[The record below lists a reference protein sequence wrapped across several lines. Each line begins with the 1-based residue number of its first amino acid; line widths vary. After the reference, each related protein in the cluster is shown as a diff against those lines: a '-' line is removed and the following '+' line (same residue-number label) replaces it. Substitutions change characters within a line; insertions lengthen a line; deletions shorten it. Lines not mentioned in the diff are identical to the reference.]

1 VIERILQFSVAQR
14 VLVVLV
20 VVAIAAFGIRSLR
33 QLPIDAVPDITNNQ
47 VRINTEA
54 PALSPF
60 EIEKNVTL
68 PIEVRHLLLE
78 LVRVAPEIG
87 HARFEVGALATD
99 AVELLALGADPRLR
113 RLRAQRSRVRDA
125 QQTECRDPH
134 TDAAPRG
141 AQMRRRCLP
150 TDTALPSSPISAP
163 NNRPSSATR
172 GVKKIVSMT

>member
-68 PIEVRHLLLE
+68 PIE
-78 LVRVAPEIG
+78 A
-87 HARFEVGALATD
+87 ALAGIPGLESTRSLSRNGFSQVTAVFSDRTD
-99 AVELLALGADPRLR
+99 IYFA
-113 RLRAQRSRVRDA
+113 RAQVDQRLSQAKPILPAGVEPKMGAVSTGLGEVYMWTVHYDH
-125 QQTECRDPH
+125 PVG
-134 TDAAPRG
+134 RG
-141 AQMRRRCLP
+141 ASVKDGAPAGRA
-150 TDTALPSSPISAP
+150 TA
-163 NNRPSSATR
+163 AT
-172 GVKKIVSMT
+172 